1 MNIIKFF
8 GMCLVF
14 AGCAG
19 LGLYYRMQEI
29 VRYRNLQE
37 IQKAMAVI
45 RGEISAVHTP
55 LPDALYQ
62 AARRTRGVISAFFSA
77 VVKELEG
84 GGGELRLIWRAKLQ
98 ETVSAMQLCE
108 RDRRELERMGEMLG
122 YLDVEMQLQSIDL
135 FSGMVEQGMR
145 DMEGESEKRSR
156 LYPVLG
162 MAAGILLC
170 ILLL

>member
-1 MNIIKFF
+1 M
-8 GMCLVF
+8 
-14 AGCAG
+14 
-19 LGLYYRMQEI
+19 
-29 VRYRNLQE
+29 
-37 IQKAMAVI
+37 
-45 RGEISAVHTP
+45 
-55 LPDALYQ
+55 
-62 AARRTRGVISAFFSA
+62 
-77 VVKELEG
+77 
-84 GGGELRLIWRAKLQ
+84 RLIWRAKLQ

-135 FSGMVEQGMR
+135 FSGRVEQGMR